1 MALRGY
7 TGIGKF
13 REMFIGRL
21 LIQLQTEPIL
31 SPVQNTSVAPKSL
44 VSLVGE
50 TLSLWYQ
57 TEISTTKLKPAR
69 CGSSQGTHVGGSV
82 ENLSW
87 AVVECQLGRDGGRGR
102 RGQCWTP
109 VGNAGVAT
117 PLSGVLSTTC

>member
-44 VSLVGE
+44 VSLEGE

-87 AVVECQLGRDGGRGR
+87 AVVECQLGGMEGEGGEAS
-102 RGQCWTP
+102 
-109 VGNAGVAT
+109 AGHLWAMREW
-117 PLSGVLSTTC
+117 PRHCPGC